1 MLAHALHLL
10 FPNVCI
16 ICSKLLF
23 PGEEHWCSSCASGFD
38 PFQSPAEAEEVMRHL
53 TAPLFGEKTHFAR
66 GWCRYRFH
74 KEGTLQ
80 EALHAMKYQGLF
92 TVGTSFGHQLGE
104 WMALG
109 GDVDGIDSIVPIP
122 LHPLKKIERSYNQA
136 EKIAE
141 GISEAL
147 QKPLQPELLSRNRY
161 TTSQTGLSA
170 SARKDNLDGAFTVL
184 KGARARHVLL
194 VDDVVTTGSTMAAA
208 AQALCKHG
216 VEQVSLAAVALAM
229 KE

>member
-1 MLAHALHLL
+1 MHAHAIHLL

-16 ICSKLLF
+16 ICSKLLLA
-23 PGEEHWCSSCASGFD
+23 GEEHCCSSCASGFD
-38 PFQSPAEAEEVMRHL
+38 PFQTPAEAEETMRHL

-74 KEGTLQ
+74 KEGPLQ

-92 TVGTSFGHQLGE
+92 TVGTSFGRQLGE
-104 WMALG
+104 WMVAG
-109 GDVDGIDSIVPIP
+109 GDVDGIDSVVPIP

-141 GISEAL
+141 GISQAL
-147 QKPLQPELLSRNRY
+147 QKPLQPELLWRNRY
-161 TTSQTGLSA
+161 TASQTGLSA
-170 SARKDNLDGAFTVL
+170 SARKDNLEGAFTVG
-184 KGARARHVLL
+184 KGARPRHVLL